1 VLQQVSNRLAGR
13 RASGFAK
20 EQGIESQG
28 AELIGQEGNLGGFA
42 TRLGAF
48 ECDEETFFRH
58 FVEKSFDIRGI
69 SF

>member
-1 VLQQVSNRLAGR
+1 MSNRLAGSC
-13 RASGFAK
+13 APGFAK

-28 AELIGQEGNLGGFA
+28 TELVGQEGDLCGFPA
-42 TRLGAF
+42 RLGAF